1 MSKKTA
7 ITNRAKLRE
16 KIRTIRTIRTVRTIC
31 AQAHTKL

>member
-16 KIRTIRTIRTVRTIC
+16 KIRTIRTVRTIC

>member
-16 KIRTIRTIRTVRTIC
+16 NIRTIRTIC